1 MPVKNH
7 PQSCIYRFL
16 PWHTNR
22 EVMKNVYAIQL
33 PWNGKY
39 FHTLPISVQE
49 SIVQS
54 GVKFKN
60 EEDMRAVVM
69 QLVQRQGVQ

>member
-33 PWNGKY
+33 PWNGKILSY
-39 FHTLPISVQE
+39 APNQRAE